1 MRYCITAVSGA
12 VLTSA
17 LLWALLWALAG
28 PAAAKPIG
36 PGLFCDAY
44 PDSPHCVG
52 RQPTCELCHTTAPAH
67 NDYGAAIA
75 ARLLPDAPRPLPD
88 AQYAAALPEALAA
101 IAAGDADGDG
111 ISNLDEVGLGT
122 LPGDASSKPAS
133 LGCDGAPQNPFYD
146 VCRYD
151 PPYALRKLYLDVC
164 GHSPT
169 YEQVEA
175 FSALPRERQMERLDQ
190 VLDQCLDSE
199 FWLGKDGALW
209 QLAHEKI
216 RPVGAFKAGEDP
228 GLIDL
233 SDYYDDY
240 HLFVYT
246 QTDDRDLREMLTADY
261 YVQRVSDAPTVYRR
275 VDDLPSQQVQRARRA
290 GLMTTNWVMVY
301 NVMFAALPR
310 TAAAQAY
317 RAFLG
322 LDIAQLQGLY
332 PIEGEP
338 VDYDDKGVSEPGCA
352 VCHST
357 LDPLSYPFK
366 NYNGFQEPLFQ
377 YFEGRTETYFLDEG
391 PRMADMPEAGAVLG
405 QRVED
410 LVEWAQVAANS
421 TEMLIATVSD
431 YWSLLVGSEPRPND
445 VEFVQ
450 TWQRLGNENA
460 YSVERMLHDL
470 IKTEAYGAP

>member
-1 MRYCITAVSGA
+1 MRYWISTVSGA
-12 VLTSA
+12 VLLSA
-17 LLWALLWALAG
+17 LFAVLAS
-28 PAAAKPIG
+28 PARAKPIG
-36 PGLFCDAY
+36 PSVFCDAY

-88 AQYAAALPEALAA
+88 AQYAAALPEVLAA
-101 IAAGDADGDG
+101 IAGADADGDG
-111 ISNLDEVGLGT
+111 TSNLDEVALGT
-122 LPGDASSKPAS
+122 WPGNPSSKPS
-133 LGCDGAPQNPFYD
+133 SQGCDGATQNPYYD
-146 VCRYD
+146 VCNYD
-151 PPYALRKLYLDVC
+151 PTYALRKVSLDIC

-169 YEQVEA
+169 YAEVEA
-175 FSALPRERQMERLDQ
+175 FSALPRAAQMERLDQ

-199 FWLGKDGALW
+199 FWIGKNGALW

-228 GLIDL
+228 GFIGL

-240 HLFVYT
+240 HLFVYA
-246 QTDDRDLREMLTADY
+246 QTDDHDLRDMLTADY
-261 YVQRVSDAPTVYRR
+261 YVQRVSDSPTVYQR
-275 VDDLPSQQVQRARRA
+275 VADLPNQVVQRERRA

-310 TAAAQAY
+310 AAAAQAY

-322 LDIAQLQGLY
+322 LDIARLEGLY
-332 PIEGEP
+332 PIAGEP
-338 VDYDDKGVSEPGCA
+338 VDYDNKGVSEPGCA

-366 NYNGFQEPLFQ
+366 NYNGFQEPYFQ
-377 YFEGRTETYFLDEG
+377 YFEERTETHFLGEG

-405 QRVED
+405 QRVDD
-410 LVEWAQVAANS
+410 LVQWAQVAANS
-421 TEMLIATVSD
+421 TELLVATVSD
-431 YWSLLVGSEPRPND
+431 YWALLIGSAPAPSD
-445 VEFVQ
+445 AEFAR

-470 IKTEAYGAP
+470 IHTEAYGAP